1 MPARLHPSRLNAL
14 PRAVRQPAF
23 DRRALR
29 TGIVHLGLGAF
40 ARAHLA
46 AVNDDAL
53 DAGTTPEWGIHGVS
67 LRRAD
72 VRDTLLPQQGLYS
85 LGLRDAAGTQ
95 TRIIGSVVSSA
106 VAPEDPQA
114 VASAIAHAD
123 TRIVSLTVTE
133 KGYCHD
139 PATRA
144 LNFAHPDIA
153 HDLADVLAPRSAI
166 GLLVRGL
173 QARRR
178 PLTLLSLDNMPAN
191 GDTLRGLV
199 LAFAERVDAGLARW
213 IERECT
219 FPNSMVDRIVPRTT
233 AADLVAA
240 REALGVDDCA
250 AVVAEPF
257 LAWAVEDRF
266 AAGRPDWSLG
276 GAQFVECA
284 EPFEKLKL
292 RMLNG
297 AHSAIAYL
305 GVLAGWATV
314 DAAMAQPALAR
325 FIDALLRD
333 EIAPTI
339 AHELPGFDLDAYR
352 AQLLQRFANLALAHR
367 TQQIAMDGSQKLP
380 QRWLGTVRAR
390 LATGAPID
398 RLALALAAWVM
409 HLRTQ
414 PLDDPLADA
423 LQALQARAMSKPTVR
438 ERAAEVTRFAPVF
451 GDLADEPR
459 LVEALA
465 RALDALQS
473 GGVVA
478 ALEQCS
484 RASDP
489 LTPTLSPGHGGEGA
503 IQQLPLPL
511 SGRGLG

>member
-1 MPARLHPSRLNAL
+1 MTTRLHPSRLDEL
-14 PRAVRQPAF
+14 PPHVRRPTF
-23 DRRALR
+23 DRRMLR

-53 DAGTTPEWGIHGVS
+53 DAGASAEWGIHGVS
-67 LRRAD
+67 LRHAD
-72 VRDTLLPQQGLYS
+72 TRDALLPQQGLYS
-85 LGLRDAAGTQ
+85 LGVRDAAGTQ
-95 TRIIGSVVSSA
+95 TRIIGSVVTCA

-114 VASAIAHAD
+114 VVSAIAHAD
-123 TRIVSLTVTE
+123 TRIVSLTVSE

-139 PATRA
+139 PATRT
-144 LNFAHPDIA
+144 LNVAHPAIA
-153 HDLADVLAPRSAI
+153 HDLADALAPRSAI
-166 GLLVRGL
+166 GLIVRGL

-178 PLTLLSLDNMPAN
+178 PLALLSLDNLPAN

-199 LAFAERVDAGLARW
+199 LAFAERVDAELARW

-219 FPNSMVDRIVPRTT
+219 FPNSMVDRIVPRVT
-233 AADLVAA
+233 AADLAAA
-240 REALGVDDCA
+240 RETLGVEDRA

-257 LAWAVEDRF
+257 LAWAVEDCF
-266 AAGRPDWSLG
+266 AAGRPDWSAG
-276 GAQFVECA
+276 SAQFVDRA
-284 EPFEKLKL
+284 EPFERLKL

-325 FIDALLRD
+325 FVDVLLR
-333 EIAPTI
+333 EEVAPTLR
-339 AHELPGFDLDAYR
+339 ASLPGFDLDAYR
-352 AQLLQRFANLALAHR
+352 AQLLRRFANPALAHR
-367 TQQIAMDGSQKLP
+367 TSQIAMDGSQKLP
-380 QRWLGTVRAR
+380 QRWLNTVRDR
-390 LATGAPID
+390 LAAGAPIE
-398 RLALALAAWVM
+398 RLAFALAAWVM

-423 LQALQARAMSKPTVR
+423 LHALHERAMAKPTAV

-465 RALDALQS
+465 RAQDALQRH
-473 GGVVA
+473 GVVR
-478 ALEQCS
+478 ALETIA
-484 RASDP
+484 R
-489 LTPTLSPGHGGEGA
+489 
-503 IQQLPLPL
+503 
-511 SGRGLG
+511 

>member
-1 MPARLHPSRLNAL
+1 VALVATPTRLHPSAL
-14 PRAVRQPAF
+14 ATVPSDVRRPAF

-53 DAGTTPEWGIHGVS
+53 DAGAAAEWGIHGVS
-67 LRRAD
+67 LRHAD
-72 VRDTLLPQQGLYS
+72 VRDALLPQQGLYS

-95 TRIIGSVVSSA
+95 TRVIGSVVSCA

-114 VASAIAHAD
+114 VVSAIAHAD

-139 PATRA
+139 PATRM

-153 HDLADVLAPRSAI
+153 HDLTDVLTPRSAI

-178 PLTLLSLDNMPAN
+178 PITLLCLDNLPAN

-199 LAFAERVDAGLARW
+199 LAFAERVDAELARW

-233 AADLVAA
+233 AADLAAA
-240 REALGVDDCA
+240 REALGVEDRA

-266 AAGRPDWSLG
+266 VAGRPDWSIG
-276 GAQFVECA
+276 GAQFVERA

-305 GVLAGWATV
+305 GVLAVWATV
-314 DAAMAQPALAR
+314 DAAMAQPALVR
-325 FIDALLRD
+325 FIDSLLRD
-333 EIAPTI
+333 EVQPTLR
-339 AHELPGFDLDAYR
+339 ASLTGFDLDGYR
-352 AQLLQRFANLALAHR
+352 AQLLRRFANPALAHR

-380 QRWLGTVRAR
+380 QRWLGTVRDR
-390 LATGAPID
+390 LAAGAPID

-423 LQALQARAMSKPTVR
+423 LQALHARAMGKPTAR
-438 ERAAEVTRFAPVF
+438 DRAAEVTRFAPVF
-451 GDLADEPR
+451 GGLADEPR
-459 LVEALA
+459 LVASLA
-465 RALDALQS
+465 H
-473 GGVVA
+473 
-478 ALEQCS
+478 ALELLHGAGV
-484 RASDP
+484 RTTLEG
-489 LTPTLSPGHGGEGA
+489 LTTT
-503 IQQLPLPL
+503 
-511 SGRGLG
+511 